1 MSYDVFVF
9 AASTKAQHMAGTAL
23 DVIDHEPIDPLVRAR
38 FGETLETY
46 GYARV
51 GGDDVV
57 ARFEHS
63 EFGIGVS
70 IRESEIS
77 FSAPF
82 GDATFE
88 ALMTAS
94 EICGSEPGLA
104 LFDPQV
110 GEWNE

>member
-9 AASTKAQHMAGTAL
+9 AVSTKAQHVAGMAL
-23 DVIDHEPIDPLVRAR
+23 DVIEHEPIDAVVRDR
-38 FGETLETY
+38 FGETLESY
-46 GYARV
+46 GYARA

-57 ARFEHS
+57 VRFEHP

-70 IRESEIS
+70 IRESEIA

-94 EICGSEPGLA
+94 EMCGSEPGLA
-104 LFDPQV
+104 LFDPQA
-110 GEWNE
+110 GEWNA